1 MKRTKQNR
9 YARVVELADSL
20 DSGSSVHYAR
30 AGSTPASRTKKK
42 DTASAVSFFFYFNR
56 PRPPEPLSR
65 ISTNQARIRQ
75 TSPVQ
80 NPRAYCPYMPKYA
93 AGNTILLCC
102 GTFCCRAG
110 SSLKYAPTDLRFAI
124 YEVLCYTK
132 FLHVKM
138 LPQEKK
144 RGKHVKSYAEGQ
156 KTEPGKLYF

>member
-30 AGSTPASRTKKK
+30 AGSAPASRTKKK

-102 GTFCCRAG
+102 GTFAAAQVHLSNTHRLICG
-110 SSLKYAPTDLRFAI
+110 LPFMRFCAI
-124 YEVLCYTK
+124 LN
-132 FLHVKM
+132 FFM
-138 LPQEKK
+138 
-144 RGKHVKSYAEGQ
+144 
-156 KTEPGKLYF
+156 